1 MINYL
6 YLVFFIIFIFLSQL
20 SILGYGKVTKKIIK
34 LDYFSNERYFQKFI
48 EFFLGIITLNVIGY
62 ILYILSITNI
72 HINLLILTFGL
83 LIYLKQRN
91 KYSKK
96 IEKTNIILLM
106 LLCVGVL
113 ISKTHEDFT
122 SNHLPFIDVI
132 SNSKLILGLSN
143 LEIIYTYSSFLS
155 YLQKIFVLPI
165 INYKFLHVPIFLI
178 FFNICLFLI
187 SEILYKKK
195 FNFINLFLL
204 IFLLTKFTRISEYG
218 YDYISGFIL
227 LSIVLIYFY
236 SNNKYIKINLSLICI
251 FFLYAVSIKATS
263 LFFFPVFLIIFLH
276 SSTKYNGNFK
286 EFFLINKNSIF
297 FFLVLFL
304 LIIIDNFFK
313 SGCFFYYLKFTC
325 LDDKIIPWAIN
336 SEKILDFSQVVEL
349 WAKGYFHQT
358 TITNNPELFLK
369 FSSWF
374 PIWYKN
380 YFNYK
385 IFEFLI
391 IMILITFLIIA
402 LNYKNFKLKTF
413 NLVDMIFFL
422 SSVFSLIFWISY
434 LPQLRFGFYALVCFV
449 ILLVGN
455 FTNINEEKNNNKSI
469 YSLIIISLVIFNILN
484 IKRINNEFQ
493 RNDKYKFNN
502 FPFESVSNYLVKD
515 TFDQRYLNIKTNKFY
530 FFDYIER

>member
-1 MINYL
+1 M
-6 YLVFFIIFIFLSQL
+6 
-20 SILGYGKVTKKIIK
+20 
-34 LDYFSNERYFQKFI
+34 
-48 EFFLGIITLNVIGY
+48 
-62 ILYILSITNI
+62 
-72 HINLLILTFGL
+72 
-83 LIYLKQRN
+83 
-91 KYSKK
+91 
-96 IEKTNIILLM
+96 
-106 LLCVGVL
+106 
-113 ISKTHEDFT
+113 
-122 SNHLPFIDVI
+122 
-132 SNSKLILGLSN
+132 
-143 LEIIYTYSSFLS
+143 
-155 YLQKIFVLPI
+155 
-165 INYKFLHVPIFLI
+165 
-178 FFNICLFLI
+178 
-187 SEILYKKK
+187 
-195 FNFINLFLL
+195 
-204 IFLLTKFTRISEYG
+204 
-218 YDYISGFIL
+218 
-227 LSIVLIYFY
+227 
-236 SNNKYIKINLSLICI
+236 
-251 FFLYAVSIKATS
+251 
-263 LFFFPVFLIIFLH
+263 
-276 SSTKYNGNFK
+276 
-286 EFFLINKNSIF
+286 
-297 FFLVLFL
+297 
-304 LIIIDNFFK
+304 
-313 SGCFFYYLKFTC
+313 
-325 LDDKIIPWAIN
+325 DDKIIPWAIN